1 MRSAPYHPETN
12 ALVKRNP
19 EIYAVDL
26 CNQEVKWLGCNAALS
41 VICLQVHAPRVHRVC
56 LHLVSCLREKLED
69 PMISSETPGR
79 VAEGELVAEYVHK
92 FREDL
97 KMEIAQQ
104 NLAKNQV
111 AQKAE
116 YDLNT
121 CKLSFDV
128 GDPVLVFTSYR
139 KVQNA
144 ELLGDAF

>member
-1 MRSAPYHPETN
+1 
-12 ALVKRNP
+12 
-19 EIYAVDL
+19 
-26 CNQEVKWLGCNAALS
+26 
-41 VICLQVHAPRVHRVC
+41 
-56 LHLVSCLREKLED
+56 
-69 PMISSETPGR
+69 MISSETPGR

-121 CKLSFDV
+121 RKLSFDV